1 MTEEVEEL
9 HLQFQAG
16 CSRKAHKILKKISG
30 QGDDTDDEKLTNEKA
45 PFAKMSDAYM
55 FALMLGLSRGQKKG
69 WEKGKRVNYA
79 NFGQT
84 VAKKVDII
92 SIMKHIGLPEDVAN
106 QDAMETA
113 IQEYATWGLEQLG
126 ESKYGDDDYRIF
138 DLLNNSED

>member
-30 QGDDTDDEKLTNEKA
+30 KDDKEKDDENLTNEKA
-45 PFAKMSDAYM
+45 PFDKMNEAYM

-69 WEKGKRVNYA
+69 WKKRVNYA
-79 NFGQT
+79 HFGQT

>member
-16 CSRKAHKILKKISG
+16 CSPKAHKILKKISG
-30 QGDDTDDEKLTNEKA
+30 KGDKDTDDENLTNEKA
-45 PFAKMSDAYM
+45 PFDSMNEAYM
-55 FALMLGLSRGQKKG
+55 FALMLGLSRGQKK
-69 WEKGKRVNYA
+69 EYKKGVTYA
-79 NFGQT
+79 NFGQS

-106 QDAMETA
+106 QEAMQKA

-126 ESKYGDDDYRIF
+126 ESKFGDDDYRIF

>member
-30 QGDDTDDEKLTNEKA
+30 KDDKEKDDENLTNEKA
-45 PFAKMSDAYM
+45 PFAGMQEAYM
-55 FALMLGLSRGQKKG
+55 FALMLGLSRGQKKEY
-69 WEKGKRVNYA
+69 EKGVTYA

-92 SIMKHIGLPEDVAN
+92 SIMKHIGLPEDVEN
-106 QDAMETA
+106 QDAMQTA
-113 IQEYATWGLEQLG
+113 IQQYATWGLELLG

>member
-30 QGDDTDDEKLTNEKA
+30 IDDEEKDDENLTNEKA
-45 PFAKMSDAYM
+45 PFDKMNEAYM

-69 WEKGKRVNYA
+69 WKKRVNYA

-92 SIMKHIGLPEDVAN
+92 SIMKHIGLPEDVEN
-106 QDAMETA
+106 QDAMQTA